1 MWYNIVKHIKALSIM
16 ERSITMSEKD
26 GIIKSYSP
34 HRREP
39 EKRREIC
46 LQIYRY
52 LWETAVCLFLEV
64 SAYGQNPGRKAR
76 RYSVEGKEKK
86 SKKTLTTVSTISERK
101 WRSVNSTQSRYAT
114 GQMCGMVQSRGEKQL
129 MRILQEDKLGACR
142 IENVSSL
149 TQRNGRYAWKKKV
162 TASRLS
168 TTTSVP

>member
-1 MWYNIVKHIKALSIM
+1 MWYNVVKHIKALSIM

-64 SAYGQNPGRKAR
+64 SAYGQTPA
-76 RYSVEGKEKK
+76 GKRDDIALREKRKK

-101 WRSVNSTQSRYAT
+101 
-114 GQMCGMVQSRGEKQL
+114 
-129 MRILQEDKLGACR
+129 
-142 IENVSSL
+142 
-149 TQRNGRYAWKKKV
+149 
-162 TASRLS
+162 
-168 TTTSVP
+168 